1 MGRYESNKLSLTSF
15 RQILLLP
22 HSTKTRSI
30 KFPPPVEDVART
42 VGKNDQS
49 VVVGC
54 RDGVVQLEFKF
65 ADESTDD
72 GSKLQ
77 ISELRLGNNVSR
89 SPPTAS
95 ETEKKKSPVHQC
107 TYACQR
113 RMVDTDSLFP
123 CSPTRTQ
130 SQPFDHSHH
139 RTAYTPAE
147 PHLRGLSTLTGP
159 IRTSSS
165 TTMGRPVKQPHW
177 RRRYHPLERCKFH
190 FQMGRP
196 EREGRGDLHGLYA

>member
-95 ETEKKKSPVHQC
+95 ETEKKNH
-107 TYACQR
+107 
-113 RMVDTDSLFP
+113 LFTNAP
-123 CSPTRTQ
+123 M
-130 SQPFDHSHH
+130 
-139 RTAYTPAE
+139 PASAE
-147 PHLRGLSTLTGP
+147 WL
-159 IRTSSS
+159 IRTLCSLAH
-165 TTMGRPVKQPHW
+165 QPEPKVNLLTIRIIVLLIRLLSHTFGVC
-177 RRRYHPLERCKFH
+177 P
-190 FQMGRP
+190 P
-196 EREGRGDLHGLYA
+196 